1 MNTNSLP
8 ELNCF
13 LKKFERQLS
22 NVDVHVQS
30 VKHTLRFNTFFT
42 PGSIKTLRLYTL
54 SNFYNHNNT
63 FSSGKARVHNKI
75 LIKQSYLILAW
86 IDYISKNQNLPT
98 SNHSLS
104 YGNNST
110 ISSKKPYLSKNK
122 ISVPSLF
129 IHPTKDYKTTVI
141 KSPMAHKTFSQ
152 EQFMIRYYTLS
163 LSFLTSLGV
172 NHQRYQ
178 RQPGEFNKNIY
189 YILSLISIIPEVSTN
204 MLSLS
209 RYSLLISMPLLTSY
223 FSYYKL

>member
-1 MNTNSLP
+1 MNINSLP

-75 LIKQSYLILAW
+75 LIKQSYVILAW

-110 ISSKKPYLSKNK
+110 ISSKKPYLSKIKFLYHRYLYTQLK
-122 ISVPSLF
+122 IIRQLSLN
-129 IHPTKDYKTTVI
+129 HLWPTKLFRKSSLWFVI
-141 KSPMAHKTFSQ
+141 IH
-152 EQFMIRYYTLS
+152 
-163 LSFLTSLGV
+163 
-172 NHQRYQ
+172 
-178 RQPGEFNKNIY
+178 
-189 YILSLISIIPEVSTN
+189 
-204 MLSLS
+204 
-209 RYSLLISMPLLTSY
+209 
-223 FSYYKL
+223 